1 MLRENF
7 FFKVMNDIFQISQN
21 RYSSWFF
28 FKEYYQKKNEYN
40 LSLKKKLNFFF
51 CDMGPDFVI
60 SFLIFIQE
68 FPYIYTN
75 VNSMP
80 EDLQHDYYQSAVA
93 TDQDQTL
100 SQQTLII
107 AGVIGGVMLVIIVAT
122 IVVSI
127 TKKRRLSL
135 NASYQRLW

>member
-1 MLRENF
+1 ML
-7 FFKVMNDIFQISQN
+7 
-21 RYSSWFF
+21 Y
-28 FKEYYQKKNEYN
+28 
-40 LSLKKKLNFFF
+40 L
-51 CDMGPDFVI
+51 
-60 SFLIFIQE
+60 FLIFIQE

-80 EDLQHDYYQSAVA
+80 GDLQHDYSQSAVA

-100 SQQTLII
+100 SQQTLIF

-135 NASYQRLW
+135 NASYQRL

>member
-1 MLRENF
+1 MTWALTLL
-7 FFKVMNDIFQISQN
+7 
-21 RYSSWFF
+21 Y
-28 FKEYYQKKNEYN
+28 
-40 LSLKKKLNFFF
+40 L
-51 CDMGPDFVI
+51 
-60 SFLIFIQE
+60 FLIFIQE

-80 EDLQHDYYQSAVA
+80 GDLQHDYSQSAVA
-93 TDQDQTL
+93 TDQDQTLSQQTL

-135 NASYQRLW
+135 NASYQRL